1 MTKKQA
7 ADETATRSR
16 LDLESVVRAALGVL
30 DERGAEAVSVRG
42 TADRLGVRM
51 NTVLWHAKTKSRLLE
66 LVADAIA
73 AEVPLDGLPEDWRAR
88 VRELAHRY
96 RHALLAHRDGA
107 ALVTGTYAAEPGTLR
122 YADKMLEALLDGGL
136 SERDAAWTFWT
147 VLYLT
152 LGLTQ
157 EQQALGDAGEH
168 TLSTALAA
176 GGHPSLSRVA
186 AHLEDIDFDERFDY
200 GLSLIL
206 RSLTPAEPDGTRP
219 AAGAEVS

>member
-30 DERGAEAVSVRG
+30 DERGADAVSVRG

-96 RHALLAHRDGA
+96 RRALLAHRDGA

-122 YADKMLEALLDGGL
+122 YADTMLEALLDGGL
-136 SERDAAWTFWT
+136 SERDAAWAFWT

-157 EQQALGDAGEH
+157 EQQALGDAQEH
-168 TLSTALAA
+168 TLSAALAA
-176 GGHPSLSRVA
+176 GDHPSLSRVA
-186 AHLEDIDFDERFDY
+186 AYLEDIDFDERFDH

-206 RSLTPAEPDGTRP
+206 RSLAPAEADGARP

>member
-1 MTKKQA
+1 MTKNQA
-7 ADETATRSR
+7 SGDDGSR
-16 LDLESVVRAALGVL
+16 AKLGPEAVVRAALGLL
-30 DERGAEAVSVRG
+30 DERGADAVSVRG

-66 LVADAIA
+66 LMADAIA
-73 AEVPLDGLPEDWRAR
+73 AEVPLDDLPGDWRER

-96 RHALLAHRDGA
+96 RATLLAHRDGA

-122 YADKMLEALLDGGL
+122 FADTLLEALLAGGL
-136 SERDAAWTFWT
+136 GEREAAWAFWT

-157 EQQALGDAGEH
+157 EEQALRGETEH
-168 TLSTALAA
+168 TLAPALTA
-176 GGHPSLSRVA
+176 GGYPSLARVA
-186 AHLEDIDFDERFDY
+186 PYMEDIDFAERFDF

-206 RSLTPAEPDGTRP
+206 DSLTHR
-219 AAGAEVS
+219 

>member
-7 ADETATRSR
+7 GDDGTTRTG
-16 LDLESVVRAALGVL
+16 LDLEAVVRAALDML
-30 DERGAEAVSVRG
+30 DDRGADALSVRG

-66 LVADAIA
+66 LTADAIVA
-73 AEVPLDGLPEDWRAR
+73 GIPLDGLPGPWRAR

-96 RHALLAHRDGA
+96 RAALLAHRDGA
-107 ALVTGTYAAEPGTLR
+107 KLVTGTYAAEPATLR
-122 YADKMLEALLDGGL
+122 FADAMIGALLEGGL
-136 SERDAAWTFWT
+136 AEREAAWTFWT

-157 EQQALGDAGEH
+157 EEQALREAGEH
-168 TLSTALAA
+168 GLGAALS
-176 GGHPSLSRVA
+176 GGDYPSLSRVVPY
-186 AHLEDIDFDERFDY
+186 LEDTAFDERFDF

-206 RSLTPAEPDGTRP
+206 DTVCAGKRSG
-219 AAGAEVS
+219 

>member
-1 MTKKQA
+1 MTKKQE
-7 ADETATRSR
+7 ADGAITRTR

-73 AEVPLDGLPEDWRAR
+73 AEVSLDDLPEDWRER

-96 RHALLAHRDGA
+96 RNALLAHRDGA
-107 ALVTGTYAAEPGTLR
+107 VLVTGTYAAEPATLR
-122 YADKMLEALLDGGL
+122 YADTMLEALLDGGL
-136 SERDAAWTFWT
+136 TERDAAWTFWT

-157 EQQALGDAGEH
+157 EEQALHDAREH
-168 TLSTALAA
+168 GLATALAEDDY
-176 GGHPSLSRVA
+176 PSLRRVA
-186 AHLEDIDFDERFDY
+186 PHLEDIAFEERFEY

-206 RSLTPAEPDGTRP
+206 RSVAPA
-219 AAGAEVS
+219 